1 MCGTI
6 KKYDP
11 EGKMN
16 EREYC
21 QQLADVRCFLLDMDG
36 TFYLGERLIEGS
48 LDFLAALERTGRDAW
63 FLTNNSS
70 KSAAAYMEKLRR
82 MGVPERFCQQVMTSG
97 HASAHY
103 ILERFPAGKGW
114 LLGNPVLREEL
125 TQMGLVF
132 TEEDPD
138 YVLVAFDTTL
148 DYRKMCR
155 VCDLIR
161 AGKPY
166 IATHPDFNCPT
177 ETGFIP
183 DMGAI
188 MAFIEASTGRKAD
201 VIIGK
206 PHAGIVREALMRT
219 GLKPGEM
226 AMVGDRLYTDV
237 ATGVNHGM
245 KGILVLSGEATMADV
260 AQGDVKPDMIF
271 DRLADMIP
279 YL

>member
-1 MCGTI
+1 MTQSI
-6 KKYDP
+6 RD
-11 EGKMN
+11 
-16 EREYC
+16 
-21 QQLADVRCFLLDMDG
+21 QLSRIRCFLLDMDG
-36 TFYLGERLIEGS
+36 TFYLGERLIDGS
-48 LDFLAALERTGRDAW
+48 LDFLEALRRTGRDAW

-70 KSAAAYMEKLRR
+70 KSAAAYVQKLTR
-82 MGVPERFCQQVMTSG
+82 MGVPEPFRSQVMTSG
-97 HASAHY
+97 HAAAHY
-103 ILERFPAGKGW
+103 LLERFPQGRGY

-125 TQMGLVF
+125 QSMGLAF
-132 TEEDPD
+132 TEDEPD

-148 DYRKMCR
+148 DYLKMCK
-155 VCDLIR
+155 VCDFIR

-201 VIIGK
+201 VILGK
-206 PHAGIVREALMRT
+206 PHGGIVREAQMRT
-219 GLKPGEM
+219 GYPLEAM

-237 ATGVNHGM
+237 ATGVHHGM
-245 KGILVLSGEATMADV
+245 TGILVLSGEASMDDV
-260 AQGDVKPDMIF
+260 ESSDVKPHLIF

>member
-1 MCGTI
+1 MTPT
-6 KKYDP
+6 P
-11 EGKMN
+11 EQIRQK
-16 EREYC
+16 
-21 QQLADVRCFLLDMDG
+21 LAAVKCFLLDMDG
-36 TFYLGERLIEGS
+36 TFYLGDRLIDGS
-48 LDFLAALERTGRDAW
+48 LDFLAALERTGRTAR

-70 KSAAAYMEKLRR
+70 KSASVYEKKLEL
-82 MGVPERFCQQVMTSG
+82 MGVDARYRDVITSG
-97 HASAHY
+97 HAAAHY
-103 ILERFPAGKGW
+103 CLEHFPGKRCY
-114 LLGNPVLREEL
+114 LLGNPMLREEL
-125 TQMGLVF
+125 LSMGMTL
-132 TEEDPD
+132 TEEDAD

-148 DYRKMCR
+148 DYAKMCR
-155 VCDLIR
+155 VCDYIR

-201 VIIGK
+201 VILGK
-206 PHAGIVREALMRT
+206 PHRGIVEEALRRT
-219 GLKPGEM
+219 GFALNEM

-245 KGILVLSGEATMADV
+245 TGILVLSGEATMDDV
-260 AQGDVKPDMIF
+260 AVSTVKPDLIF
-271 DRLADMIP
+271 GRLSDMID

>member
-1 MCGTI
+1 M
-6 KKYDP
+6 K
-11 EGKMN
+11 
-16 EREYC
+16 
-21 QQLADVRCFLLDMDG
+21 ADICECLSRIQCFLLDMDG
-36 TFYLGERLIEGS
+36 TFYLGNKLIEGS
-48 LDFLAALERTGRDAW
+48 LDFLEALRLTGRDAW

-70 KSAAAYMEKLRR
+70 KSASAYVEKLTR
-82 MGVPERFCQQVMTSG
+82 MGVPEPFCSQVMTSG
-97 HASAHY
+97 HAAAHY
-103 ILERFPAGKGW
+103 ILERFPQKRGY
-114 LLGNPVLREEL
+114 LLGNESLRTEL
-125 TQMGLVF
+125 QEMGLVF
-132 TEEDPD
+132 TDEDPD

-148 DYRKMCR
+148 DYQKMCC
-155 VCDLIR
+155 VCDYIR

-166 IATHPDFNCPT
+166 IATHPDYNCPT

-201 VIIGK
+201 VILGK
-206 PHAGIVREALMRT
+206 PYGGIVREAQRRT
-219 GLKPGEM
+219 GYPLEAM

-245 KGILVLSGEATMADV
+245 TGILVLSGEATMKDV
-260 AQGDVKPDMIF
+260 AVSDVQPHLIF

>member
-1 MCGTI
+1 MTDAEIRDRLSG
-6 KKYDP
+6 
-11 EGKMN
+11 
-16 EREYC
+16 
-21 QQLADVRCFLLDMDG
+21 VRCFLLDMDG
-36 TFYLGERLIEGS
+36 TFYLGDRLIEGS
-48 LDFLAALERTGRDAW
+48 LEFLAALERTGRTAR

-70 KSAAAYMEKLRR
+70 KSARVYADKLQR
-82 MGVPERFCQQVMTSG
+82 MGVDEKYRDVITSG
-97 HASAHY
+97 HAAAHY
-103 ILERFPAGKGW
+103 CLEKYPGGRCY
-114 LLGNPVLREEL
+114 LLGNPMLAEEL
-125 TQMGLVF
+125 TAMGLQLV
-132 TEEDPD
+132 EEEPD

-148 DYRKMCR
+148 DYAKMCK
-155 VCDLIR
+155 VCDYIR

-201 VIIGK
+201 IILGK
-206 PHAGIVREALMRT
+206 PHKGIVLEALRRT
-219 GLKPGEM
+219 GFALEEM

-245 KGILVLSGEATMADV
+245 TGILVLSGEATMEDV
-260 AQGDVKPDMIF
+260 AVSDVKPDLIF
-271 DRLADMIP
+271 GRLSDMIP